1 MAFVNP
7 PFPVLRCEPLHPN
20 YKKKLITSFT
30 HFVYRQISPVH
41 SAAKVRIMRC
51 INESL
56 ISRWTAAVQREGPLG
71 RTTKLHHNHNQSVE
85 PPDERVAHVDKGT
98 YCRHFNFLT
107 TRRGR

>member
-71 RTTKLHHNHNQSVE
+71 RTTELHHNHNQSVE
-85 PPDERVAHVDKGT
+85 PPERVVHVDKGT
-98 YCRHFNFLT
+98 YCRHFDFLT